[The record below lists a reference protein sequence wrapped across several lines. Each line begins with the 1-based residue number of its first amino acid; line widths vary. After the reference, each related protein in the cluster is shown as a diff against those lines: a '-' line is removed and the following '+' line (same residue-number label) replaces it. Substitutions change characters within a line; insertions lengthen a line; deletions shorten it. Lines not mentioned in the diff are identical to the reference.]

1 MHSAKVFVACVAIVS
16 ARVRLESWDESKQ
29 KERRERRGRGEKKIQ
44 LSTNN
49 SIGNTCYTG

>member
-29 KERRERRGRGEKKIQ
+29 KE
-44 LSTNN
+44 
-49 SIGNTCYTG
+49 